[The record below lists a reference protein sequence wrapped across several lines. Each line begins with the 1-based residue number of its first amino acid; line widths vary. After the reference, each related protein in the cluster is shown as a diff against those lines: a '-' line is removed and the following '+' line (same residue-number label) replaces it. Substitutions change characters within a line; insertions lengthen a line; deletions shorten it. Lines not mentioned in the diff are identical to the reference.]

1 MLSIY
6 ELNEED
12 IVFVKTSG
20 QSSWIANT
28 NGTYSKSCSVTLIDG
43 FVIRCIY
50 KTITKQEYFKRKLM
64 GK

>member
-12 IVFVKTSG
+12 IVFVNTSG
-20 QSSWIANT
+20 QSSWLANS
-28 NGTYSKSCSVTLIDG
+28 NGTYSKSCQVTLIDG
-43 FVIRCIY
+43 FSIRCTY
-50 KTITKQEYFKRKLM
+50 KTVTKQEHFKRKLK